1 MGAYPVPIKG
11 SRVRAVSPHPVIFQ
25 CYKTFW
31 VFVAGWVFVLA
42 RLLRQEV
49 PVYCFTWWGTVSA
62 LGWIPSGLFTIAAV
76 PRLGVGMTV
85 AVNTGTASVLSFL
98 VFWLVLGES
107 MKVHHFFGRSVYL
120 APVYLVCIL
129 LGMAGLVKTTQAARP
144 EPTEAPEALVA
155 PDRRVAASRE
165 ALGLAFAV
173 LAGVFSA
180 VQYGAVNLGRRAAMH
195 AAGCAE
201 DPARCP
207 PEFVEAFND
216 FGSWVAS
223 FGIGAA
229 LVTGLVLSGLCAD
242 SAARRSSRCRRPTS
256 GRCGFRAAPRGC
268 CGASATSSRCPAPEI
283 RCSGASALCGPW
295 APSCCSARR
304 AGASSGLLL
313 SGRRPWG
320 MRATRHRCQRPYAP
334 GSRPSCRRR
343 AALWRGPWS
352 CRPTLCASARDAS
365 CRRRAGSCTQ
375 SWAKRS
381 ASGLELVFAEL
392 RYGLAPSVVQRL
404 DFEDIREGTL
414 RLFAIP
420 GFEGD
425 VRLVMVVDE
434 QAPRIAYACGTHAAR
449 MRYAA
454 AAVAQSLVHAEG
466 GVQRKRL
473 LDFLHAAAASPCAAK
488 WPCSGEVI
496 SGEVVESLLQ
506 RPAEAER
513 ESNGTD
519 GLFPHQA
526 ATIEWMQRIERRGV
540 EKLQV
545 EPLRFAGVALG
556 ASYQLQL
563 PCGGVIAHP
572 PGSGK
577 TRIIAALV
585 RETSGIELEES
596 GSDPRRNGL
605 RFGGLRIVAPAHLRQ
620 QWSEEL
626 RGQSAAHAE
635 VLDYEAAGALGTSAA
650 FGRLVVDE
658 PQDCPGCAWQPLQRL
673 AEEFRETGRGVWQLC
688 GTARSHLDSLGPLLL
703 GWRGWHVAWRQSEW
717 TGQPQL
723 AHLIRT
729 RFLADPPWACLPRP
743 PLEWHNEA
751 VVLRPRE
758 SADVAVANLAGF
770 VLDSVLLLSFG
781 ASAAFAAAQERDQ
794 LLMQMGWYNCVGAS
808 LLPVA
813 EHALADWEGTV
824 ASRSQQKLQKLGEE
838 IARLEVGPPASVAS
852 VVTHP
857 VILRKL
863 CKGCGG
869 RTALAVRK
877 ESLGEATFPA
887 CAAEWNALL
896 PRGSFRGVLR
906 CESLGGG
913 FDGAVALLW
922 EAADFAKA
930 ATEAQAAGAVAAIF
944 AAAEQE
950 RPFGYRHEETPP
962 GIPCC
967 MVGPALAA
975 ELLAALEM
983 RKELQV
989 EVRVLVQETAEED
1002 RDVEE
1007 GLVSAFIANDAV
1019 ESELHRRLQA
1029 LRGERERCERSLRFA
1044 RQMRHLLERNEAH
1057 CPVCLAQ
1064 GEEAEAFA
1072 VLPDCFHIL
1081 CRACLEQQAGMGPSF
1096 ACPMCRIS
1104 VFRLDIVVF
1113 RAPGRRPAVVV
1124 PDGEAP
1130 SAESEA
1136 LETEVPSKLERLLAL
1151 LGQILAD
1158 PEERVLVYTQW
1169 ATHVVYLQKVLEQSG
1184 LPALALV
1191 GELRDTMD
1199 VLSRFG
1205 SAGAPRV
1212 LLLSSQR
1219 HSSGINLQ
1227 MARHVVIV
1235 HPYCTPTATSQ
1246 DSISRLQMLAF
1257 EAQAI
1262 GRVRRFPQKKAVHV
1276 HRLFAVGSVEE
1287 ELYRR

>member
-1 MGAYPVPIKG
+1 MGAYPVPIKA
-11 SRVRAVSPHPVIFQ
+11 SRVLKVSPHPVIFQ

-242 SAARRSSRCRRPTS
+242 SAARKQPLPSPHFGALWLPGSAAGLLWSLGNVFQTAAVVRGGNAVMLPSNQAIQLVTS
-256 GRCGFRAAPRGC
+256 GAFGLLYYREVPGTRNTLQWCFCALWTLGAILLLSQARRLRWKAAG
-268 CGASATSSRCPAPEI
+268 PAPEQMDVGWGI
-283 RCSGASALCGPW
+283 FWASAF
-295 APSCCSARR
+295 
-304 AGASSGLLL
+304 
-313 SGRRPWG
+313 
-320 MRATRHRCQRPYAP
+320 
-334 GSRPSCRRR
+334 
-343 AALWRGPWS
+343 
-352 CRPTLCASARDAS
+352 RDAPPLPEALRAQLPEEGGFVARPLVLPPHS
-365 CRRRAGSCTQ
+365 LRLSKGRFLQAPRR
-375 SWAKRS
+375 
-381 ASGLELVFAEL
+381 ELHAELGFPEPALISNEVFAEL

-434 QAPRIAYACGTHAAR
+434 Q
-449 MRYAA
+449 AA

-585 RETSGIELEES
+585 RETSGPAEGYAASWLRWLLTCGDERQA
-596 GSDPRRNGL
+596 PLRRAEVRTAWQAL
-605 RFGGLRIVAPAHLRQ
+605 KGGCATLIVAPAHLRQ
-620 QWSEEL
+620 QWLEEL
-626 RGQSAAHAE
+626 RGQSAAHAAE

-838 IARLEVGPPASVAS
+838 IARLE
-852 VVTHP
+852 
-857 VILRKL
+857 
-863 CKGCGG
+863 
-869 RTALAVRK
+869 
-877 ESLGEATFPA
+877 
-887 CAAEWNALL
+887 
-896 PRGSFRGVLR
+896 
-906 CESLGGG
+906 
-913 FDGAVALLW
+913 
-922 EAADFAKA
+922 
-930 ATEAQAAGAVAAIF
+930 
-944 AAAEQE
+944 
-950 RPFGYRHEETPP
+950 
-962 GIPCC
+962 
-967 MVGPALAA
+967 
-975 ELLAALEM
+975 
-983 RKELQV
+983 
-989 EVRVLVQETAEED
+989 
-1002 RDVEE
+1002 
-1007 GLVSAFIANDAV
+1007 
-1019 ESELHRRLQA
+1019 
-1029 LRGERERCERSLRFA
+1029 
-1044 RQMRHLLERNEAH
+1044 
-1057 CPVCLAQ
+1057 
-1064 GEEAEAFA
+1064 
-1072 VLPDCFHIL
+1072 
-1081 CRACLEQQAGMGPSF
+1081 
-1096 ACPMCRIS
+1096 
-1104 VFRLDIVVF
+1104 
-1113 RAPGRRPAVVV
+1113 
-1124 PDGEAP
+1124 
-1130 SAESEA
+1130 
-1136 LETEVPSKLERLLAL
+1136 
-1151 LGQILAD
+1151 
-1158 PEERVLVYTQW
+1158 
-1169 ATHVVYLQKVLEQSG
+1169 
-1184 LPALALV
+1184 
-1191 GELRDTMD
+1191 
-1199 VLSRFG
+1199 
-1205 SAGAPRV
+1205 
-1212 LLLSSQR
+1212 
-1219 HSSGINLQ
+1219 
-1227 MARHVVIV
+1227 
-1235 HPYCTPTATSQ
+1235 
-1246 DSISRLQMLAF
+1246 
-1257 EAQAI
+1257 
-1262 GRVRRFPQKKAVHV
+1262 
-1276 HRLFAVGSVEE
+1276 
-1287 ELYRR
+1287 

>member
-1 MGAYPVPIKG
+1 MTKDCLNSEGLFEAQIWGLWPLAALINHSCLPNLQEQYLGDWLALRACRPIAANEELTLCYT
-11 SRVRAVSPHPVIFQ
+11 SAFQ
-25 CYKTFW
+25 PRF
-31 VFVAGWVFVLA
+31 
-42 RLLRQEV
+42 LRQRHLKE
-49 PVYCFTWWGTVSA
+49 
-62 LGWIPSGLFTIAAV
+62 
-76 PRLGVGMTV
+76 
-85 AVNTGTASVLSFL
+85 
-98 VFWLVLGES
+98 
-107 MKVHHFFGRSVYL
+107 HFGFE
-120 APVYLVCIL
+120 C
-129 LGMAGLVKTTQAARP
+129 
-144 EPTEAPEALVA
+144 
-155 PDRRVAASRE
+155 
-165 ALGLAFAV
+165 
-173 LAGVFSA
+173 
-180 VQYGAVNLGRRAAMH
+180 
-195 AAGCAE
+195 
-201 DPARCP
+201 RC
-207 PEFVEAFND
+207 
-216 FGSWVAS
+216 
-223 FGIGAA
+223 
-229 LVTGLVLSGLCAD
+229 
-242 SAARRSSRCRRPTS
+242 SRC
-256 GRCGFRAAPRGC
+256 
-268 CGASATSSRCPAPEI
+268 
-283 RCSGASALCGPW
+283 
-295 APSCCSARR
+295 
-304 AGASSGLLL
+304 
-313 SGRRPWG
+313 
-320 MRATRHRCQRPYAP
+320 
-334 GSRPSCRRR
+334 
-343 AALWRGPWS
+343 
-352 CRPTLCASARDAS
+352 
-365 CRRRAGSCTQ
+365 
-375 SWAKRS
+375 
-381 ASGLELVFAEL
+381 
-392 RYGLAPSVVQRL
+392 
-404 DFEDIREGTL
+404 
-414 RLFAIP
+414 
-420 GFEGD
+420 
-425 VRLVMVVDE
+425 
-434 QAPRIAYACGTHAAR
+434 
-449 MRYAA
+449 
-454 AAVAQSLVHAEG
+454 
-466 GVQRKRL
+466 
-473 LDFLHAAAASPCAAK
+473 
-488 WPCSGEVI
+488 
-496 SGEVVESLLQ
+496 
-506 RPAEAER
+506 
-513 ESNGTD
+513 
-519 GLFPHQA
+519 
-526 ATIEWMQRIERRGV
+526 
-540 EKLQV
+540 
-545 EPLRFAGVALG
+545 
-556 ASYQLQL
+556 
-563 PCGGVIAHP
+563 
-572 PGSGK
+572 
-577 TRIIAALV
+577 
-585 RETSGIELEES
+585 EE
-596 GSDPRRNGL
+596 
-605 RFGGLRIVAPAHLRQ
+605 
-620 QWSEEL
+620 EEL
-626 RGQSAAHAE
+626 P
-635 VLDYEAAGALGTSAA
+635 T
-650 FGRLVVDE
+650 
-658 PQDCPGCAWQPLQRL
+658 QR
-673 AEEFRETGRGVWQLC
+673 
-688 GTARSHLDSLGPLLL
+688 
-703 GWRGWHVAWRQSEW
+703 
-717 TGQPQL
+717 
-723 AHLIRT
+723 
-729 RFLADPPWACLPRP
+729 
-743 PLEWHNEA
+743 
-751 VVLRPRE
+751 
-758 SADVAVANLAGF
+758 
-770 VLDSVLLLSFG
+770 
-781 ASAAFAAAQERDQ
+781 AQ
-794 LLMQMGWYNCVGAS
+794 
-808 LLPVA
+808 
-813 EHALADWEGTV
+813 
-824 ASRSQQKLQKLGEE
+824 
-838 IARLEVGPPASVAS
+838 
-852 VVTHP
+852 
-857 VILRKL
+857 
-863 CKGCGG
+863 
-869 RTALAVRK
+869 
-877 ESLGEATFPA
+877 ATFPA

-906 CESLGGG
+906 CESVGGG

-1029 LRGERERCERSLRFA
+1029 LRGERDRCERSLRFA

-1287 ELYRR
+1287 ELYRRPREIPADS

>member
-1 MGAYPVPIKG
+1 MGPVDAQEPELPSLLVGDLLI
-11 SRVRAVSPHPVIFQ
+11 RHPD
-25 CYKTFW
+25 
-31 VFVAGWVFVLA
+31 L
-42 RLLRQEV
+42 
-49 PVYCFTWWGTVSA
+49 
-62 LGWIPSGLFTIAAV
+62 
-76 PRLGVGMTV
+76 
-85 AVNTGTASVLSFL
+85 
-98 VFWLVLGES
+98 
-107 MKVHHFFGRSVYL
+107 
-120 APVYLVCIL
+120 
-129 LGMAGLVKTTQAARP
+129 AGLDSPAELFAVD
-144 EPTEAPEALVA
+144 APEAASPPRWGIFWASAFRDA
-155 PDRRVAASRE
+155 PPLPE
-165 ALGLAFAV
+165 AL
-173 LAGVFSA
+173 
-180 VQYGAVNLGRRAAMH
+180 RAQLPEE
-195 AAGCAE
+195 GGFV
-201 DPARCP
+201 ARP
-207 PEFVEAFND
+207 
-216 FGSWVAS
+216 
-223 FGIGAA
+223 
-229 LVTGLVLSGLCAD
+229 LVLPPHSLRL
-242 SAARRSSRCRRPTS
+242 SK
-256 GRCGFRAAPRGC
+256 GRFLQAPRRELHAELGFPE
-268 CGASATSSRCPAPEI
+268 PALISNE
-283 RCSGASALCGPW
+283 
-295 APSCCSARR
+295 
-304 AGASSGLLL
+304 
-313 SGRRPWG
+313 
-320 MRATRHRCQRPYAP
+320 
-334 GSRPSCRRR
+334 
-343 AALWRGPWS
+343 
-352 CRPTLCASARDAS
+352 
-365 CRRRAGSCTQ
+365 
-375 SWAKRS
+375 
-381 ASGLELVFAEL
+381 VFAEL

-434 QAPRIAYACGTHAAR
+434 Q
-449 MRYAA
+449 AA

-585 RETSGIELEES
+585 RETSGPAEGYAAS
-596 GSDPRRNGL
+596 WL
-605 RFGGLRIVAPAHLRQ
+605 RWLLTCGDERQALKGGCATLIVAPAHLRQ
-620 QWSEEL
+620 QWLEEL
-626 RGQSAAHAE
+626 RGQSAAHAAE

-838 IARLEVGPPASVAS
+838 IARLEASES
-852 VVTHP
+852 QQG
-857 VILRKL
+857 LRYQL
-863 CKGCGG
+863 AGG
-869 RTALAVRK
+869 DAALAPDLSFLSVETVRVAV
-877 ESLGEATFPA
+877 EGLRDTAATFPA

-906 CESLGGG
+906 CESVGGG

-1029 LRGERERCERSLRFA
+1029 LRGERDRCERSLRFA